1 MAVKKKVKENR
12 DKVDKNNKKTEKRK
26 WTKEIEDEE
35 DGGTGEGE
43 SEGELDIDI
52 GNAEEEVKKLK
63 SVLTGDDIVVDKI
76 EIKASKPVPQIKK
89 GDKVKV
95 DGVEFSVDAH
105 YVLIDHGKT
114 KEMAIEIFNPKTD
127 KDYQLRYFSD
137 RLEDSLEFYELEE
150 IVYVKRPV
158 RKVEW

>member
-1 MAVKKKVKENR
+1 MVVKKKAKENKER
-12 DKVDKNNKKTEKRK
+12 INKAIKKTEKRK

-35 DGGTGEGE
+35 DGGAGEGE

-52 GNAEEEVKKLK
+52 GNSEEEVKKLK

-76 EIKASKPVPQIKK
+76 EIKASKPVSQIKK
-89 GDKVKV
+89 GDKVRV
-95 DGVEFSVDAH
+95 DGVEFNVDAH

>member
-1 MAVKKKVKENR
+1 MVVKKKAKENK
-12 DKVDKNNKKTEKRK
+12 DKINKAIKKTEKRK

-35 DGGTGEGE
+35 DGGAGESE

-63 SVLTGDDIVVDKI
+63 SVLTGDDIVVDRV
-76 EIKASKPVPQIKK
+76 EIKASKPVSQIKK
-89 GDKVKV
+89 GDKVRI